1 MSINQEDSN
10 QSSWVLIAVILVI
23 VIGIFIFW
31 KFGLSND
38 SPIEDDAN
46 KTPVATLPIE
56 DVIAPIQEEVL
67 TEQPMVETVLEPD
80 DSNIEIDPD
89 IIEEVVQIEP
99 TLDKTLTLN
108 ESDSWV
114 KETLTSI
121 IWRKELLDLV
131 VNDDVIRRF
140 VVFVDNFAQGN
151 ISYNNSP
158 LVKPLS
164 SFSVVEEPNNNGHT
178 FINESSFERFSRYVE
193 LLRAVDT
200 DILVAKY
207 LESEP
212 LIAKAYSELGYSEND
227 FTIKLEKAITKI
239 LDVEYPKE
247 KLEITRPSVMYK
259 YKDQSIE
266 SLDNA
271 EKLMIRLGKE
281 NLLVI
286 KSVLLEINEKLQK

>member
-38 SPIEDDAN
+38 SPIESDAN

-131 VNDDVIRRF
+131 VNDDVIRRC
-140 VVFVDNFAQGN
+140 
-151 ISYNNSP
+151 IC
-158 LVKPLS
+158 
-164 SFSVVEEPNNNGHT
+164 
-178 FINESSFERFSRYVE
+178 
-193 LLRAVDT
+193 
-200 DILVAKY
+200 
-207 LESEP
+207 
-212 LIAKAYSELGYSEND
+212 
-227 FTIKLEKAITKI
+227 
-239 LDVEYPKE
+239 
-247 KLEITRPSVMYK
+247 
-259 YKDQSIE
+259 
-266 SLDNA
+266 
-271 EKLMIRLGKE
+271 
-281 NLLVI
+281 
-286 KSVLLEINEKLQK
+286 